1 MLSIKEMSRL
11 AIKFLGMRRI
21 ENTCVWYNEIYY
33 REKYQTTNVSEWY
46 ICALK
51 LPSYVVKPALV
62 HSFSEIRLIF
72 LF

>member
-1 MLSIKEMSRL
+1 MSRL
-11 AIKFLGMRRI
+11 AIKLLGKRRA
-21 ENTCVWYNEIYY
+21 ENACVWYNEIYY
-33 REKYQTTNVSEWY
+33 REEYQTTNVSEWCY
-46 ICALK
+46 IFALK